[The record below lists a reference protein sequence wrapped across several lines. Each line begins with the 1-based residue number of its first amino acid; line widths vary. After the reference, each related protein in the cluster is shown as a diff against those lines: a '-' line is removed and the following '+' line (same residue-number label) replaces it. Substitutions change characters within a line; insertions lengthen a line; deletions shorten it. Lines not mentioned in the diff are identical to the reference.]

1 MSCHVTFYS
10 HNFVPRLRP
19 PSIRVAVESGDETV
33 LSTDH
38 SHMLWNGLQLV
49 MYIHVHA
56 VAHCCFYIILYMYIC
71 IYMSFV
77 VVIVCACVLFL

>member
-1 MSCHVTFYS
+1 MCLKIFLIYIYFVLCCVYEILVMSVKLL
-10 HNFVPRLRP
+10 VPRLHP
-19 PSIRVAVESGDETV
+19 LSIRVAVESGDETV

-56 VAHCCFYIILYMYIC
+56 VAHCCFYIT
-71 IYMSFV
+71 
-77 VVIVCACVLFL
+77 